1 MKKTSLYVLLAVL
14 LIAAAVVVDRLYIE
28 RKRGSAPSLT
38 AAASSANLP
47 DVPPLSTTDLEGRP
61 VSLADYRGK
70 VVLLN
75 FWATYCGPC
84 KIEMPWLI
92 EFTQKYSG
100 RGLVVL
106 GVSMDDNPKS
116 DVPPWLKEQ
125 KFEVNDVAATVN
137 YPLLVG
143 NDEIGEKFG
152 VFGLPTTLLISRD
165 GKILKRFIGLVSH
178 KKIVAD
184 IEANL

>member
-1 MKKTSLYVLLAVL
+1 MKKTTLFLAL
-14 LIAAAVVVDRLYIE
+14 GALMIAGAIVADRLYLKN
-28 RKRGSAPSLT
+28 KRGSAPTSAAT
-38 AAASSANLP
+38 AAAANLP
-47 DVPPLSTTDLEGRP
+47 DVPALSTTDLNGRP
-61 VSLADYRGK
+61 VQLSDYRGK

-125 KFEVNDVAATVN
+125 TFEVNDVPATVN

-178 KKIVAD
+178 EKIVAD